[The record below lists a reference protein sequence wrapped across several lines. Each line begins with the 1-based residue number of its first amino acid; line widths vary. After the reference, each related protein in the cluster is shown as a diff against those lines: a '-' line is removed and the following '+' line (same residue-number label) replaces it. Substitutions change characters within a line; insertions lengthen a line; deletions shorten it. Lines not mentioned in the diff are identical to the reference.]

1 MDKMNIRAFQLNG
14 NAKKDSILCK
24 FLINNAYLCSM
35 NMKKIIYLFAILLML
50 AGCNGTKVTEK
61 LNQIDSLIAKEQIDS
76 ASVIHNSLN
85 EADMSPEDKAHYYLL
100 ATQLGYVTNH
110 PLSSDSLLDMAIT
123 YYNKVGNNQKLANA
137 YYYKS
142 ARSRINQDYPQA
154 ILYCKQ
160 AERLTGQSNDLLLQY
175 KIAEY
180 LAFLNGL
187 CDNDRL
193 QLQYGK
199 KALAIAQRIQNK
211 L

>member
-1 MDKMNIRAFQLNG
+1 MDKMNILAFQLHG
-14 NAKKDSILCK
+14 KAKKDSILCK

-35 NMKKIIYLFAILLML
+35 NMKKMIYLFAILPML

-110 PLSSDSLLDMAIT
+110 PLPSDSLLDLALT
-123 YYNKVGNNQKLANA
+123 YYNKVGNSQKLADA

-142 ARSRINQDYPQA
+142 LRVRENNNNYPQA
-154 ILYCKQ
+154 ISIWQ
-160 AERLTGQSNDLLLQY
+160 RGR
-175 KIAEY
+175 
-180 LAFLNGL
+180 AFG
-187 CDNDRL
+187 
-193 QLQYGK
+193 
-199 KALAIAQRIQNK
+199 
-211 L
+211 